1 MSPRPWQRHVWVG
14 FALTAVAL
22 LGAAV
27 FMLGSL
33 KPPFEPGEGNDLVVL
48 FGLSTLIG
56 IAFLVFSLVLTRSL
70 VRLWAER
77 RAGQLGSRFKTKL
90 VLGAI
95 GISLLPVTFLFFFS
109 YALVNRTLNS
119 WFPRPLE
126 IANEQSLALI
136 ADMSHDARNRLDQ
149 TAEQAAEWLSA
160 SPGRRTLKGWAQQ
173 QPHGSGWDAA
183 WTTDGREQMTDSSTR
198 NAGTELGVTLR
209 LARKMPTGSEIW
221 QDDHNIYNTG
231 SAAYNGGIVYVGR
244 RCVLTICSATRKLKP
259 RRARYQVQRSNLR
272 AYKRE
277 ILLALL
283 LITLLLLFATT
294 WVALYLSKQ
303 ITGPIQALAEA
314 TREIAR
320 GNFTHSVAVPMQTTD
335 ELGTLITSFNQ
346 MTAQLG
352 EGQRQINDFT
362 RNLQQ
367 AVEDRESRRKLME
380 AILEHIPTGVVSLD
394 PGGAITRTNSAVHN
408 IFGDHVHAAKTLADL
423 LGRGSFT
430 GGSAVDAPLVAFGR
444 RIAGNGSGCGRAA
457 GSRRGDG
464 KFPGAA
470 QCESRVRRGN

>member
-173 QPHGSGWDAA
+173 QPRGF
-183 WTTDGREQMTDSSTR
+183 
-198 NAGTELGVTLR
+198 GV
-209 LARKMPTGSEIW
+209 
-221 QDDHNIYNTG
+221 
-231 SAAYNGGIVYVGR
+231 
-244 RCVLTICSATRKLKP
+244 
-259 RRARYQVQRSNLR
+259 
-272 AYKRE
+272 
-277 ILLALL
+277 
-283 LITLLLLFATT
+283 
-294 WVALYLSKQ
+294 
-303 ITGPIQALAEA
+303 
-314 TREIAR
+314 
-320 GNFTHSVAVPMQTTD
+320 
-335 ELGTLITSFNQ
+335 
-346 MTAQLG
+346 
-352 EGQRQINDFT
+352 
-362 RNLQQ
+362 
-367 AVEDRESRRKLME
+367 
-380 AILEHIPTGVVSLD
+380 
-394 PGGAITRTNSAVHN
+394 
-408 IFGDHVHAAKTLADL
+408 
-423 LGRGSFT
+423 
-430 GGSAVDAPLVAFGR
+430 
-444 RIAGNGSGCGRAA
+444 GCGMDH
-457 GSRRGDG
+457 GW
-464 KFPGAA
+464 PGANDRLLDS
-470 QCESRVRRGN
+470 QRRNRAGCDVATGAEDADRIGNLAGRSQYL